1 MVHKDFRVDGLAFNG
16 LNILMAKSELD
27 SEREEFLLLLSNA
40 TARRKT
46 GIIANLEIQTHT
58 RERDWRQEIRKRQK
72 EKQNHIR
79 NRENREE
86 PRKTLRNGRK
96 KEN

>member
-1 MVHKDFRVDGLAFNG
+1 MITALLLQFEDLVVVHKDFRVDWGAFNG

-58 RERDWRQEIRKRQK
+58 RESETGDRRFESD
-72 EKQNHIR
+72 
-79 NRENREE
+79 
-86 PRKTLRNGRK
+86 RK
-96 KEN
+96 KNRTT